1 MLPSISAHLGIIAI
15 NRPLAPLPSP
25 LAPYRDH
32 TGFINAM
39 FDNIGT
45 GTGNYARMQG
55 CKRSEQKPPRFSSYR
70 PTRFGTDDLPD
81 SVDLRD
87 DLSPV
92 EDQSAVSS
100 CTANAIAGAYEYLAM
115 REFDQSGDVSR
126 LFIYYNARKLR
137 EDETQDCGSSITA
150 AIAALEELGACSE
163 ATWPYDPDLVLEE
176 PSAEAYEEAI
186 DFCVESA
193 QEIEVNLF
201 AMKHCLAE
209 GYPFVFGLTLFESFD
224 EMDEDGYVPMPSE
237 EETSRSSH
245 GAHAMIC
252 VGYDDE
258 EEVFIVRNSWG
269 ENWGDNGYCY
279 IPYEYMT
286 NTDLCWDCWAIQA
299 VSELDYEGEGLEESG
314 ELEEEESENEEL
326 EEDAELE
333 DEESEEDS
341 EYEDEELEDEES
353 EEEEDSEYEDEE
365 LEEEAELEDEAS
377 EEEEYEELEESG
389 EGDAV
394 YVVQSGDTLYS
405 IAENIY
411 GDGELWRDLYEANID
426 EIGDDPDYIEIGM
439 ELFLPNL

>member
-1 MLPSISAHLGIIAI
+1 
-15 NRPLAPLPSP
+15 
-25 LAPYRDH
+25 
-32 TGFINAM
+32 
-39 FDNIGT
+39 
-45 GTGNYARMQG
+45 
-55 CKRSEQKPPRFSSYR
+55 
-70 PTRFGTDDLPD
+70 
-81 SVDLRD
+81 
-87 DLSPV
+87 
-92 EDQSAVSS
+92 
-100 CTANAIAGAYEYLAM
+100 
-115 REFDQSGDVSR
+115 
-126 LFIYYNARKLR
+126 
-137 EDETQDCGSSITA
+137 
-150 AIAALEELGACSE
+150 
-163 ATWPYDPDLVLEE
+163 
-176 PSAEAYEEAI
+176 
-186 DFCVESA
+186 
-193 QEIEVNLF
+193 
-201 AMKHCLAE
+201 
-209 GYPFVFGLTLFESFD
+209 
-224 EMDEDGYVPMPSE
+224 
-237 EETSRSSH
+237 
-245 GAHAMIC
+245 
-252 VGYDDE
+252 
-258 EEVFIVRNSWG
+258 
-269 ENWGDNGYCY
+269 
-279 IPYEYMT
+279 MT

-353 EEEEDSEYEDEE
+353 EEVEEEDSEYEDEE